1 MNHELCIKRVI
12 LFTSPIVLW
21 LLCQLLP
28 TFDDWTYY
36 TAPYMGTLFSS
47 RWLPMDSWWR
57 PFDHVFGWIVGLNYR
72 LFPTLNH
79 VFVYAAHLMNTLLV
93 WHIARQLRFTPFGR
107 TVAVGFFYL
116 SPAMLGTVTGIDS
129 LNQAYSHFWGLLA
142 TSIYLREASFRGER
156 RGERGERIVLIP
168 QSSHST
174 LLSPLSTLLCILC
187 ILIATLCKENG
198 YMWGIIAP
206 LVAWGFQLI
215 DRRRLLRHWALVIA
229 LGIAYF
235 VVRLLLTTS
244 QVDINNEYFD
254 VTLTNRLK
262 DIATFVGLTWIPID
276 YVSLFNLTTQH
287 AAPLHTNGELF
298 VQLFNFSTFQLL
310 ISAALVMPFMLYA
323 YFRKPRNIFKKQHL
337 VLFAG
342 IILAALPHL
351 LTLFT
356 TMHAYAGLSMAA
368 LSIAWLVERAGHRR
382 LHLFALF
389 LIGVLAVDIH
399 HGIAAWKSGLVGRQ
413 MGIQAVSKTGSP
425 VQRVS
430 IIYINTGERRYS
442 SFCCIPYEAFAWG
455 NTALYQTGYQWPND
469 FQYHEIADS
478 PHAHQQALDLAR
490 KDIDLGNCQC
500 AWIVRK
506 DQIEVVR

>member
-1 MNHELCIKRVI
+1 MNYELCIKRVI

-36 TAPYMGTLFSS
+36 TAPYMGSLFSS

-93 WHIARQLRFTPFGR
+93 WHIARLLRFTPFGR

-142 TSIYLREASFRGER
+142 MTIYLAKAEAS
-156 RGERGERIVLIP
+156 P
-168 QSSHST
+168 KHSFF
-174 LLSPLSTLLCILC
+174 LA

-215 DRRRLLRHWALVIA
+215 DRRRLLRDWALAIA
-229 LGIAYF
+229 LGIAYL
-235 VVRLLLTTS
+235 VVRLLLATS
-244 QVDINNEYFD
+244 QVHINNEYFD
-254 VTLTNRLK
+254 VTLTDRLK

-276 YVSLFNLTTQH
+276 YVSLFNLSTQH
-287 AAPLHTNGELF
+287 AAPLHANGDLSTF
-298 VQLFNFSTFQLL
+298 QPFNLSTFQLF

-368 LSIAWLVERAGHRR
+368 LSIAWLTGEAGGRR

-389 LIGVLAVDIH
+389 LAGILAVDIH
-399 HGIAAWKSGLVGRQ
+399 HGIAAWKSGHIGRQ
-413 MGIQAVSKTGSP
+413 MGIQAISKTGSP

-442 SFCCIPYEAFAWG
+442 SFCVIPYEAFAWG
-455 NTALYQTGYQWPND
+455 HTALYETGYKWPTD
-469 FQYHEIADS
+469 FLYHEIAAS
-478 PHAHQQALDLAR
+478 PTDRRQALDLAR
-490 KDIDLGNCQC
+490 KDINHNNCQC